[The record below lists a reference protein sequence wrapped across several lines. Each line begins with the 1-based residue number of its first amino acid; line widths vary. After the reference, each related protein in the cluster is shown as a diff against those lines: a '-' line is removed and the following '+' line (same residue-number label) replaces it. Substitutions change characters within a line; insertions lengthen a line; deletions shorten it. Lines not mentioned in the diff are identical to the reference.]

1 MSNQVIHWY
10 MLILP
15 WITTFFM
22 TRTDFKRYMP
32 VALLAIVTA
41 TIVHD
46 IGINVGFW
54 VVQEK
59 AFLFNEMLPYFY
71 GVIPVLTMWIFK
83 FTYGRFWT
91 YMMTNTIVDIV
102 FTFYILNIFFPSRGI
117 YDLVGITSLQ
127 VMPITLMHA
136 VLLYGYQMWED
147 SELVS
152 IKRSSLT
159 ANLQPVAAKPLS
171 KERDEK
177 KDRE

>member
-1 MSNQVIHWY
+1 MSNQVMHWY

-32 VALLAIVTA
+32 AALLAVVTT

-46 IGINVGFW
+46 IGITLGFW

-91 YMMTNTIVDIV
+91 YMLANAIVDIV
-102 FTFYILNIFFPSRGI
+102 FTFYILNILFPSRGI
-117 YDLVGITSLQ
+117 YHLVGITSLQ
-127 VMPITLMHA
+127 TLSIALVHA
-136 VLLYGYQMWED
+136 ALLYGYQLWQD
-147 SELVS
+147 DAVVSSERPSFS
-152 IKRSSLT
+152 IK
-159 ANLQPVAAKPLS
+159 LQPVAAKPLH
-171 KERDEK
+171 KGHDEK
-177 KDRE
+177 EDRK